1 MHLLEQQYNRL
12 LEDKRRSEQNA
23 NLRVD
28 ANIKLIQ
35 QLRAELQE
43 QVHLYEERKKQNREI

>member
-43 QVHLYEERKKQNREI
+43 QVPLYEERKKQNREI